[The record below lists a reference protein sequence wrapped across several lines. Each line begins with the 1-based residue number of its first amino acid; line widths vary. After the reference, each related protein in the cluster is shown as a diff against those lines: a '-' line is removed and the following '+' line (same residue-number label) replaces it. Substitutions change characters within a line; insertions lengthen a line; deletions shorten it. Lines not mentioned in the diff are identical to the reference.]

1 MTIPLLPALAVWRRR
16 GDTRTYD
23 ALWSAAGWEA
33 EAERL
38 IRERPN
44 CKAATYTPDAEERR
58 LREAEAK
65 RNRRKMLRGK
75 PTVSAIIPYLHASAE
90 LALDLSARR
99 RVEDYLQRADDALAE
114 DGVALLLVV
123 AEENRLRVE
132 TRPCNR
138 PIGLLHPTV
147 PRVRPKLRAGLGI

>member
-44 CKAATYTPDAEERR
+44 CMTATYQPDAEETR

-65 RNRRKMLRGK
+65 RNRRRMLQGK
-75 PTVSAIIPYLHASAE
+75 PAVSALIPYLHASAE
-90 LALDLSARR
+90 LALDLSARH
-99 RVEDYLQRADDALAE
+99 RVADYLRRADEIVLGKIEVLQVVLDEE
-114 DGVALLLVV
+114 DRHSA
-123 AEENRLRVE
+123 AIAAPHRE
-132 TRPCNR
+132 TAW
-138 PIGLLHPTV
+138 
-147 PRVRPKLRAGLGI
+147 PRARRGAWA